1 MNKMKKLVLFL
12 AGLWLLP
19 LSVFAANA
27 SNGQVVAIGVT
38 GMVCE
43 FCVNSVEKGLK
54 KLPGVKQVKV
64 SLEDKRAEIV
74 LADDTSID
82 KTVFELQVRK
92 IIEDAGFT
100 PGELQVH

>member
-1 MNKMKKLVLFL
+1 MKKITLFF
-12 AGLWLLP
+12 AGLLLLP
-19 LSVFAANA
+19 LSAFSVNAA
-27 SNGQVVAIGVT
+27 NGQVVEIGVT

-74 LADDTSID
+74 MADDTTID
-82 KTVFELQVRK
+82 AAVFETQVRK